1 MKLKIINENSLPF
14 RNRVEV
20 FAIKDG
26 KLYCGEYEDG
36 TIGVFGGGTD
46 GESLED
52 AAKREFNEE
61 TGYKVKNLTK
71 VPVGPIEVLWDKPKS
86 EKQKERSQD
95 YKGTRT
101 WYFVADF
108 DDDDKK
114 DKADGEDGQHNL
126 KNVGLKT
133 IDDDLI
139 SKFGESSDES
149 LAKQQKARVDVI
161 KWVIDNH
168 KFS

>member
-1 MKLKIINENSLPF
+1 MKLSSINESELPF

-20 FAIKDG
+20 FAVRDG

-52 AAKREFNEE
+52 AASREFNEE
-61 TGYKVKNLTK
+61 TGYKVNNLTK

-86 EKQKERSQD
+86 EKQKERSQN

-101 WYFVADF
+101 WYYVGEF
-108 DDDDKK
+108 DDSCEK
-114 DKADGEDGQHNL
+114 DKASGEDGQHNL
-126 KNVGLKT
+126 KNVSLRN
-133 IDDDLI
+133 IDDKLI
-139 SKFGESSDES
+139 EKFISDINES
-149 LAKQQKARVDVI
+149 LAKQQKARADVI
-161 KWVIDNH
+161 RWVIDNYID
-168 KFS
+168 